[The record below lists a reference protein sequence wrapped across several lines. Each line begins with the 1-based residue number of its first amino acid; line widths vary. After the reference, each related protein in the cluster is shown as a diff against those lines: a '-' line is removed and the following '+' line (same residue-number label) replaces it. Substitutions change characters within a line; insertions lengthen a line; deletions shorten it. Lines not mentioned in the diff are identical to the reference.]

1 MLKKLTLLT
10 LATMFLVCLGT
21 GQATAEFK
29 LEVQEFRLDNG
40 LTVLMLEN
48 HTAPIITYHTYF
60 KVGARNEQRFNSG
73 ISHFFEHM
81 MFNGAAKYGPKQFD
95 VVLEA
100 NGGWNNAWTSK
111 NLTTYF
117 ETFPSETLE
126 LVLDLES
133 DRMLNLALE
142 DQMIKSESGVISEER
157 LVGTDNDNTG
167 LMWEELFGTA
177 YMAHAY
183 GSPVLGWMKSIKNF
197 NREDCVEYH
206 RTYYAPNNAVV
217 AIVGDFKTDDALAL
231 VKKYFD
237 SIPSG
242 PPPPEVPNYEP
253 EQRGAKRVLI
263 EKAARH
269 NHVMRGY
276 HVVDKDSPEL
286 HVLEVVQF
294 LLTTGESSRMHQALV
309 NDLQLALYLYGGF
322 EWSFDPTLFYFYIA
336 VTPGVDY
343 KAAELAF
350 DSVLTDLTTNGPT
363 DDELQ
368 KAKNGLTANF
378 YKNFKTNAGTA
389 NELAQ
394 YRVLFGNW
402 EEVYGFVD
410 KIGAVTAEQVKETL
424 AKYFKT
430 KNSTTVVLVP
440 EGDQS

>member
-1 MLKKLTLLT
+1 
-10 LATMFLVCLGT
+10 
-21 GQATAEFK
+21 
-29 LEVQEFRLDNG
+29 
-40 LTVLMLEN
+40 
-48 HTAPIITYHTYF
+48 
-60 KVGARNEQRFNSG
+60 
-73 ISHFFEHM
+73 
-81 MFNGAAKYGPKQFD
+81 
-95 VVLEA
+95 
-100 NGGWNNAWTSK
+100 
-111 NLTTYF
+111 
-117 ETFPSETLE
+117 
-126 LVLDLES
+126 
-133 DRMLNLALE
+133 
-142 DQMIKSESGVISEER
+142 
-157 LVGTDNDNTG
+157 
-167 LMWEELFGTA
+167 MWEELFGTA

-237 SIPSG
+237 AIPSG
-242 PPPPEVPNYEP
+242 PPPPEVPLYEP

-263 EKAARH
+263 EKPARH

-276 HVVDKDSPEL
+276 HIVDKDSPEL
-286 HVLEVVQF
+286 HVMEVIQF

-343 KAAELAF
+343 AAAELAF

-402 EEVYGFVD
+402 EELYGFVD

-440 EGDQS
+440 EGGQS